1 MSANGPGSKPFLNSK
16 NELTVGSQVI
26 ASESSRL
33 SGQDVRVKSK
43 AKIYGT
49 LDYENLKADRKSEIA
64 NPNEITETSEFGMDQ
79 NYPNPFN
86 PTTLISYTLAEVSD
100 VKLVVYNILGKEVRI
115 LVNNMQA
122 MGSHSIQWDGRDA
135 IGRKVSSGM
144 YIYRLVAGQ
153 NVAIKKM
160 IFAK

>member
-1 MSANGPGSKPFLNSK
+1 
-16 NELTVGSQVI
+16 
-26 ASESSRL
+26 
-33 SGQDVRVKSK
+33 
-43 AKIYGT
+43 
-49 LDYENLKADRKSEIA
+49 
-64 NPNEITETSEFGMDQ
+64 MDQ

-100 VKLVVYNILGKEVRI
+100 VKLVVYNILGKEVRV
-115 LVNNMQA
+115 LVNNTQA

-135 IGRKVSSGM
+135 IGRKLSSGM

>member
-1 MSANGPGSKPFLNSK
+1 M
-16 NELTVGSQVI
+16 
-26 ASESSRL
+26 
-33 SGQDVRVKSK
+33 
-43 AKIYGT
+43 
-49 LDYENLKADRKSEIA
+49 
-64 NPNEITETSEFGMDQ
+64 
-79 NYPNPFN
+79 
-86 PTTLISYTLAEVSD
+86 
-100 VKLVVYNILGKEVRI
+100 KLVVYNILGKEVRI